1 MSDYEWDYDLQT
13 RVYKPKPDPK
23 LDGEWDADARA
34 LISLSHF
41 REMFNNQMPHWEREA
56 ERVKWGQLAATLKVA
71 EPDDPDML
79 HKMQQYIA
87 TTPPEM
93 RCPCRR
99 GELLNS
105 AGHFPGCEGITESLM
120 FEDLCEQWDKEE
132 AAAKRELERVA
143 EEIEEEKRQ
152 AAHFNEIL
160 NESLYSRLSPETKA
174 KLHQFYEA
182 EHAGNRQRTD
192 SATSNES
199 YIYQ

>member
-1 MSDYEWDYDLQT
+1 MQT
-13 RVYKPKPDPK
+13 LEYKPKEDPK

-41 REMFNNQMPHWEREA
+41 REMFDNQIPHWEREA

-71 EPDDPDML
+71 QSDDPDML

-105 AGHFPGCEGITESLM
+105 AGHFPGCEGISESLM
-120 FEDLCEQWDKEE
+120 FEDLVEQWDKEE
-132 AAAKRELERVA
+132 AAAKRELERLA

-160 NESLYSRLSPETKA
+160 NESLYARLSNETKA
-174 KLHQFYEA
+174 KLHQYYEA
-182 EHAGNRQRTD
+182 EKLAKPST
-192 SATSNES
+192 
-199 YIYQ
+199 